1 MTTLK
6 NPILQLEGLNIFGRY
21 KLKLHKGRRMKT
33 FLELSEQQE
42 LDESWRNLAAGVLP
56 SLRQK
61 SERSANYQAQ

>member
-1 MTTLK
+1 
-6 NPILQLEGLNIFGRY
+6 
-21 KLKLHKGRRMKT
+21 MKT

-61 SERSANYQAQ
+61 SERNANYQA